1 MSTIDIQMKITVG
14 QIREIVRKSL
24 AGSDPNEAYSE
35 DLLDDEAFAK
45 KSMYVPD
52 DVKDKIKKWAKSM
65 KLSK

>member
-1 MSTIDIQMKITVG
+1 MKITVG

-35 DLLDDEAFAK
+35 DLLDDEAFTK

>member
-1 MSTIDIQMKITVG
+1 MKITVG